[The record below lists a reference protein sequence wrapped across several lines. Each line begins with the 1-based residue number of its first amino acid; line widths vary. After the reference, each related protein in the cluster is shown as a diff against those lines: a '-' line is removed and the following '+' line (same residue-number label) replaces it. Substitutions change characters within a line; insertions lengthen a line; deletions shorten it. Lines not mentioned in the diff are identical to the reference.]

1 MSLTSRFAAAQACNK
16 VQEIVQVQ
24 EFSPQQKVSES
35 FAVVALFWYNCLVRN
50 YHC

>member
-1 MSLTSRFAAAQACNK
+1 MSLTSRFAAAQANK

-24 EFSPQQKVSES
+24 EFSSEQKVSES

>member
-1 MSLTSRFAAAQACNK
+1 MSLTSRFAAAQANK

-24 EFSPQQKVSES
+24 EFSPEQKVSES
-35 FAVVALFWYNCLVRN
+35 LVALFWYNCLVRN